1 MVVAIIFLSLSSFI
15 FCIIDDMDIP
25 NWIKCMLYILIAI
38 LVRILCMVFGRRQKG
53 NGVNEKD

>member
-25 NWIKCMLYILIAI
+25 DWIKCMLYILIAI
-38 LVRILCMVFGRRQKG
+38 LVRILCMVF
-53 NGVNEKD
+53 E